1 LDYNFLIKRKTKKK
15 KVKTSTVVSGISL
28 RGFPAPLVSEAKPT
42 VVSFITR
49 INLDP
54 DTKSQQLGQQN
65 FGTVRIKY
73 ELMRK

>member
-1 LDYNFLIKRKTKKK
+1 MIKRKTKKK